1 MYAFGVLLWE
11 MMAGCRA
18 WASMKHAQ
26 IMHSIVVERKSLQ
39 FPAHTPEPYRAL
51 AQQCLSY
58 TPSERPSFTAI
69 IASLQAMR
77 A

>member
-11 MMAGCRA
+11 MVAGCRA

-26 IMHSIVVERKSLQ
+26 VMHCIVVERKSLQ
-39 FPAHTPEPYRAL
+39 FPAHAPQPYRAL

-58 TPSERPSFTAI
+58 TPSERPSFEAI
-69 IASLQAMR
+69 VASLQAMR